1 MMDASEKI
9 ISFNSLD
16 ELKQE
21 IIKDTT
27 STDVLA
33 QRYVVRFIMLNN
45 FDTYCSLVKFLS
57 NELNVNK
64 LDIESLLDGDDRWI
78 TIDTLRDVV
87 QNCTSSTILTPF
99 SELARF
105 YSEEDFRG
113 FFNDIILHE
122 DIQNKNKRIYIPLI
136 GLQNRFIDFLKS
148 FGRLSESAPI
158 WQCNTTKQQIRVYL
172 SKYSDFELPNT
183 LELCQLS
190 TMKEWL
196 KFWKVQAPQEKV
208 ICSSRPIRKR
218 YQNSKPDSIFTFQVI
233 DNAYEFITSFLSLS
247 VPIAYI
253 PEEDYMWESLMDNL
267 DKHKAQSFDFNTFVL
282 QRYNRMN
289 INSNDVLQLWSD
301 AKYSAFDRWLFKH
314 FLLSSNILE
323 NATYMKLCISE
334 INDFSSEDSLC
345 VKLIERVFYE
355 PSRGKQ
361 EAYNRERLELVCNNV
376 DLFKLHI
383 PLSSQNWVK
392 DRIIEIYQETGDL
405 VFAYELCT
413 SIYDF
418 EKSLILGW
426 YATHKDCF
434 GIERVKVKFPEL
446 YAYLQ
451 PITTIGQIDKK
462 WCIDYLQ
469 LYKESK
475 LDDVLGEQLL
485 EILSKYNKNAE
496 SFYKWYYSIDNI
508 HDTLNKYCNGADS
521 RPDIIYWIDGL
532 GAEFL
537 PLINTLVESS
547 KYGYEVLVSDI
558 TRTNIPSNTHLNE
571 FPVDGKTIVKL
582 GELDK
587 IAHESHYQR
596 YNTLLKEV
604 NTIKELITKIISD
617 NSTGLHTI
625 AIVSDHGLS
634 ALSRLVASKKI
645 DKNTKHEGRYVCLGA
660 KTDIPNE
667 PEYVIHSNE
676 VDGNYYK
683 VALTHASLGNK
694 PSHEVHGGCTPEE
707 VLVPFIIIT
716 NDGKNK
722 TIPYAIKLN
731 KTSVA
736 ISSSVVEAV
745 INPQPESAIIECDGR
760 EYQLTRKGAVWSAK
774 LDIPEPGNYPI
785 KIKPYK
791 GRIQEIDVEFYG
803 MGFKGGALNDFN
815 L

>member
-1 MMDASEKI
+1 MDASEKI

-45 FDTYCSLVKFLS
+45 FNTYCLLVKFLL
-57 NELNVNK
+57 NKLNVDK
-64 LDIESLLDGDDRWI
+64 LDIETLLDGEDRWI
-78 TIDTLRDVV
+78 TIDTLREAVK
-87 QNCTSSTILTPF
+87 NCTSSTILTPF

-122 DIQNKNKRIYIPLI
+122 DIKSKNKRIYIPLI
-136 GLQNRFIDFLKS
+136 GLQNRFTDFLKS
-148 FGRLSESAPI
+148 FGRLGESAPI

-233 DNAYEFITSFLSLS
+233 DNAYEFITTFLSLS

-253 PEEDYMWESLMDNL
+253 PDEDNMWEALMDNL

-282 QRYNRMN
+282 QRYNRIS
-289 INSNDVLQLWSD
+289 INQADVLQLWSD
-301 AKYSAFDRWLFKH
+301 AKSSAFDRWLFKH
-314 FLLSSNILE
+314 FLLSSTIRDS
-323 NATYMKLCISE
+323 ATYMKLCISE
-334 INDFSSEDSLC
+334 INDFESEDSLC

-355 PSRGKQ
+355 LNRGKQ
-361 EAYNRERLELVCNNV
+361 ESYIRERLELVSNNV
-376 DLFKLHI
+376 DLFKSHT
-383 PLSSQNWVK
+383 PLSSQNWIK
-392 DRIIEIYQETGDL
+392 GRIIEIYQETGDL
-405 VFAYELCT
+405 AFAYDLCT
-413 SIYDF
+413 GIYNF
-418 EKSLILGW
+418 EKFLILGW
-426 YATHKDCF
+426 YATHKDTF
-434 GIERVKVKFPEL
+434 GLNRVKKKFPEL

-451 PITTIGQIDKK
+451 PITTIGNMDKE
-462 WCIDYLQ
+462 WCINYLQ

-475 LDDVLGEQLL
+475 LEDGYSPQLH
-485 EILSKYNKNAE
+485 EILSKYNKDAE

-508 HDTLNKYCNGADS
+508 HDTLSKYCNGVENK
-521 RPDIIYWIDGL
+521 PDIIYWIDGL

-537 PLINTLVESS
+537 PLINALIESS
-547 KYGYEVLVSDI
+547 KYGYEVVVSDI

-571 FPVDGKTIVKL
+571 FLVDSKTIIKF

-587 IAHESHYQR
+587 VAHEAHYQK
-596 YNTLLKEV
+596 YSTLLKEIT
-604 NTIKELITKIISD
+604 TIEELITKIVSD

-634 ALSRLVASKKI
+634 ALSRLVESKKI
-645 DKNTKHEGRYVCLGA
+645 DKNTKHEGRYVCLGTTA
-660 KTDIPNE
+660 DIPNE
-667 PEYVIHSNE
+667 PEYIVHSNE
-676 VDGNYYK
+676 ADGNYYK
-683 VALTHASLGNK
+683 VALSHASLGNK

-707 VLVPFIIIT
+707 ILVPFIIIT

-722 TIPYAIKLN
+722 TIPYTINLN

-736 ISSSVVEAV
+736 ISSSIVEVV
-745 INPQPESAIIECDGR
+745 INPQPVSAIVECVGR
-760 EYQLTRKGAVWSAK
+760 EYQLMRNGAIWTAK
-774 LDIPEPGNYPI
+774 VDIPKPGKYQI

-791 GRIQEIDVEFYG
+791 GKIQEMDIEFYG
-803 MGFKGGALNDFN
+803 MGFRGGALNDFN